1 MSSTVSAIGQQL
13 LELELISE
21 EQLVTAQDEQTR
33 TGERLTV
40 VLEHLGYITY
50 NQLKDSLEL
59 QFGVNFVSFNRTP
72 PDPDIARSIPQDI
85 ARKYKIL
92 PIQQQGTQYTVAMV
106 DPDDAIALDQVRS
119 QLKTGHFKKLVCTQ
133 DDLEYTI
140 DALYAPQPAAVPE
153 PESEPIATPPA
164 AAALPQKSLEQA
176 MSETAPPVMA
186 PTPGKMLGKKHLQS
200 LFGDD
205 DDLDDFDKPA
215 SAPAVSEPEQP
226 VLQEPEQP
234 AFAEPQQPAPAPSPA
249 PFKSPAK
256 ALRKAFS
263 FGDDD
268 DDDMMGMPSQSLAP
282 EPLAERVLE
291 PVTEQKIEP
300 AAQPQIHPVLEQ
312 QPPVALDLPVAQ
324 PEALSEPMPEPLPEP
339 VIDNLPQALVQGD
352 IDSLFSSVANEL
364 SEHAHSQGHTLLHGE
379 SQQKFLEDVVESELG
394 NLEEIDFRRM
404 KEAQDA
410 SVMLL
415 AHEIIGKATL
425 KKCSDIHLEPDP
437 AGVSLRYFLHGD
449 LLADCIL
456 PGQIH
461 DGLVSSYK
469 IIAGLDPNV
478 RDKPQDKKFVTR
490 VEEDDV
496 ELRITTMPA
505 DGGEMVAI
513 SIRFI

>member
-13 LELELISE
+13 LDLELISE
-21 EQLVTAQDEQTR
+21 EQLMTAQNEQTR

-40 VLEHLGYITY
+40 VLEQLGYITY
-50 NQLKDSLEL
+50 NQLKDTLEL
-59 QFGVNFVSFNRTP
+59 QFGVNFVSFSRTA
-72 PDPDIARSIPQDI
+72 PDPDIARAIPQEI

-92 PIQQQGTQYTVAMV
+92 PMQQQGTHYTVAMV

-119 QLKTGHFKKLVCTQ
+119 QLKTGHFKKLVCTE
-133 DDLEYTI
+133 DDLEYTL
-140 DALYAPQPAAVPE
+140 DRLYAPVSAQSGEPGLESVDNAMPE
-153 PESEPIATPPA
+153 PAIESDPEQAPLVVTPPPA
-164 AAALPQKSLEQA
+164 
-176 MSETAPPVMA
+176 
-186 PTPGKMLGKKHLQS
+186 KMLGKKHLQS

-205 DDLDDFDKPA
+205 DELDDFEKPVSQPA
-215 SAPAVSEPEQP
+215 QSPAVSMPVEPDTETITAP
-226 VLQEPEQP
+226 S
-234 AFAEPQQPAPAPSPA
+234 PAPSPA
-249 PFKSPAK
+249 SSSATSPAAFKSPAK
-256 ALRKAFS
+256 VLRKAFS

-268 DDDMMGMPSQSLAP
+268 DEDLMDLPSRTAP
-282 EPLAERVLE
+282 SEPIDQNLTKA
-291 PVTEQKIEP
+291 PQEQLQDLVP
-300 AAQPQIHPVLEQ
+300 AA
-312 QPPVALDLPVAQ
+312 
-324 PEALSEPMPEPLPEP
+324 LPET
-339 VIDNLPQALVQGD
+339 LPNALPAALPAALIEGD

-364 SEHAHSQGHTLLHGE
+364 SEHAHSQGHALLHGE
-379 SQQKFLEDVVESELG
+379 SQQKFLEDVVENELG

-415 AHEIIGKATL
+415 AHEIVGKATL